1 MNPYYES
8 EGITIYH
15 GDCREVMPTLES
27 VDMTLADPPY
37 GTNDGKARLNG
48 RTDGDFQKWGLDWD
62 KELPVEWIGP
72 SALLL
77 KDGGAF
83 VAWTDTK
90 RLETIWKT
98 CEKEDLRPLQCL
110 FWHKTNPP
118 TNPRKNFC
126 SAVEGAVFARKPG
139 KIIAWNAGG
148 AMHNLWRG
156 PTVHHGIRQHPT
168 QKPHELMAWCIKA
181 LSDPDALILDPFMG
195 VGTTLRAAKDLGRKA
210 IGIEI
215 EERYCEVG
223 ASRLSQQVFDFDGN
237 AP

>member
-1 MNPYYES
+1 MKPYYKS
-8 EGITIYH
+8 GGIQIFH
-15 GDCREVMPTLES
+15 GDCRDVLPTLEPA
-27 VDMTLADPPY
+27 DMILADPPY
-37 GTNDGKARLNG
+37 GTNDGKAKVSG
-48 RTDGDFQKWGLDWD
+48 RPGEDFPEWGFEWDRELIVDWIA
-62 KELPVEWIGP
+62 PAAGV
-72 SALLL
+72 L

-83 VAWTDTK
+83 VAWSDTK

-98 CEKEDLRPLQCL
+98 CEANGLRPLRCL

-148 AMHNLWRG
+148 ASHNLWRG
-156 PTVHHGIRQHPT
+156 PTVYHGIRQHPT
-168 QKPHELMAWCIKA
+168 QKPQELMAWCIKA
-181 LSDPDALILDPFMG
+181 LSDSDSLILDPFMG

-215 EERYCEVG
+215 EERYCEI
-223 ASRLSQQVFDFDGN
+223 AAKRLG
-237 AP
+237 